1 MSEKG
6 GPEKWGRVIQRQCQE
21 KQQNRFGGRGYEGKK
36 KQAREERPQKNA
48 NDVWLRN
55 DEAFFVRDELPFLI
69 PFTRNKT
76 ALFS

>member
-1 MSEKG
+1 MKE
-6 GPEKWGRVIQRQCQE
+6 Q
-21 KQQNRFGGRGYEGKK
+21 K

>member
-1 MSEKG
+1 MGTSNFETVPRKATKQIRRERMYKG
-6 GPEKWGRVIQRQCQE
+6 VKKTNRQ
-21 KQQNRFGGRGYEGKK
+21 
-36 KQAREERPQKNA
+36 ERPQKNA

-55 DEAFFVRDELPFLI
+55 DESFFVRDELPFLI